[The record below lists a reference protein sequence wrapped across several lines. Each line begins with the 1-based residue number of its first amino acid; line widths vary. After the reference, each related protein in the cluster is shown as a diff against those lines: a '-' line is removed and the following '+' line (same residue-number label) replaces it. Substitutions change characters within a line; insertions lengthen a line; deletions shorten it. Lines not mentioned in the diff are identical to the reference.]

1 MPSAPWPKGERLDLR
16 LSGPGFDWSDG
27 FTDLAPRGARFL
39 TTDDA
44 PVYGPAL
51 DASGLDR
58 QQCAVPK
65 RTARGHVWTEAN
77 LRAFAR
83 RHSFSRDALQNLE
96 PLVVTIDEPGLFEM
110 ARADVAGVLSVKDGM
125 RNARVISRYIEKGS
139 MENKVRLWQ
148 AIQDD
153 SAVRAE
159 VLCFA
164 PLMLD
169 HPWAVEDY
177 QGFLDHAC
185 AVDAA
190 GD

>member
-1 MPSAPWPKGERLDLR
+1 MNSRTQSEQVRKTCGSLKAYGWYSTCSVAEV
-16 LSGPGFDWSDG
+16 
-27 FTDLAPRGARFL
+27 ARRMN
-39 TTDDA
+39 A
-44 PVYGPAL
+44 AG
-51 DASGLDR
+51 
-58 QQCAVPK
+58 K
-65 RTARGHVWTEAN
+65 RTVRGHVWTEAN

-125 RNARVISRYIEKGS
+125 RNARVISRYIEKGNT
-139 MENKVRLWQ
+139 ENKARLWQ

-159 VLCFA
+159 VLRFA

-169 HPWAVEDY
+169 HPWAAEDY
-177 QGFLDHAC
+177 QEFLDYAR

-190 GD
+190 GN